1 MTYAEIAAKLPAIN
15 ASLNALAGTFLI
27 AGMIAIKRERKEA
40 HGMLMGAAFI
50 TSCVFLICY
59 VAHKVMLYNMK
70 GAMHTQFGGEGAWKL
85 FYLGILISHIILAM
99 AVPVLAIITIRHA
112 LAQRY
117 EQHRKLAKIT
127 FPIWLYVSVT
137 GVLVY
142 FMLYVWFPHKGA

>member
-1 MTYAEIAAKLPAIN
+1 MTSAEIAANLPAIN
-15 ASLNALAGTFLI
+15 ASLNALAGTFLV
-27 AGMIAIKRERKEA
+27 AGIIAIKRERKEA
-40 HGMLMGAAFI
+40 HGMLMGAAFV

-59 VAHKVMLYNMK
+59 VAHKVMVK
-70 GAMHTQFGGEGAWKL
+70 GVHTPFGGEGAWKL
-85 FYLGILISHIILAM
+85 FYYVVLVSHIILAM

-117 EQHRKLAKIT
+117 EQHRRLAKIT